1 MAIYRSDQA
10 LVVVNFFTVVIDN
23 EPWDLF
29 DNGEDL
35 KTAGL
40 KVYPGGMKDAVELGG
55 TPEPEPIKVAR
66 KWCDPLIAAYK
77 PLRAL
82 VGNGPAEV
90 SITTKNAA
98 RQNIGETD
106 TYTGI
111 VLGVKRAT
119 YKAGPS
125 EEIMLEVTIGPHG
138 GVA

>member
-1 MAIYRSDQA
+1 MIYRSDQA
-10 LVVVNFFTVVIDN
+10 LIHPNFFSVVIDD

-29 DNGEDL
+29 EGDEL

-40 KVYPGGMKDAVELGG
+40 KVYPGGMKDAIELGG
-55 TPEPEPIKVAR
+55 TPEPEPIKIAR
-66 KWCDPLIAAYK
+66 KWSDPLIAIYK

-90 SITTKNAA
+90 SVTTLNAVK
-98 RQNIGETD
+98 QPTGETD
-106 TYTGI
+106 TYAGI
-111 VLGVKRAT
+111 VLAVKRPM

-125 EEIMLEVTIGPHG
+125 EEIMLEVTIGTHA